1 MENEESGY
9 MNTEPIVSN
18 KNKKSRTVLSS
29 LLDFSMDT
37 NSVIVEEFK
46 RKFEDLK
53 SELNTVNSEKE
64 NLKIKIEE
72 FNSVNAIDGIK
83 AKYDEAI
90 RANKAIKEL
99 NRTLKESYERIK
111 INNEMKEKEQN
122 EFNKEL
128 YDIKEK
134 YRISIKDVNKEIE
147 SKVKKINEYKEKK
160 NKSDIE
166 LKELTEK
173 YNRTK
178 ENYESIKEKLS
189 MTELTANNN
198 KEIEDIK
205 ERITKAKKISEQMCS
220 IYTNK
225 INRSKESLNKKEE
238 YIECLNNEILNIK
251 DEIEKLRIKKEET
264 KKTFDTIEINNRY
277 KNEKDIKLLNK
288 ELKELKEKEKK
299 YDSILSDIKAS
310 LKDKSEIITQ
320 KKQLNQLLIQLANL
334 KKEEVDNILYPSN
347 YFNPSLS
354 KEKEKTIMSQ
364 ITSICSHK

>member
-9 MNTEPIVSN
+9 VNTEPIVSN

-29 LLDFSMDT
+29 LLDFSLET

-53 SELNTVNSEKE
+53 NELNTVNSEKE
-64 NLKIKIEE
+64 NLKIRIEE
-72 FNSVNAIDGIK
+72 YNSVDGIK
-83 AKYDEAI
+83 EKYEEAI

-99 NRTLKESYERIK
+99 NKTLKESYEKLKLNKEI
-111 INNEMKEKEQN
+111 KEKEQN

-128 YDIKEK
+128 DELKNKYRKNIEDIK
-134 YRISIKDVNKEIE
+134 RDIDI
-147 SKVKKINEYKEKK
+147 KVKKINEYKEKK
-160 NKSDIE
+160 EKSDLQ
-166 LKELTEK
+166 LKELTDK
-173 YNRTK
+173 YNKTK
-178 ENYESIKEKLS
+178 ENYDSIKAKLS
-189 MTELTANNN
+189 NSSIKTN
-198 KEIEDIK
+198 EDIDIN
-205 ERITKAKKISEQMCS
+205 EIVTKAKEISNQMCL
-220 IYTNK
+220 IYKNK
-225 INRSKESLNKKEE
+225 LTRDKTSLTKKQE
-238 YIECLNNEILNIK
+238 YIEFLNNEIINIK
-251 DEIEKLRIKKEET
+251 DEIEQLRSKKEDTKKQYESIDNNNKYKNDKEIKLR
-264 KKTFDTIEINNRY
+264 
-277 KNEKDIKLLNK
+277 NK

-299 YDSILSDIKAS
+299 YDIILNDIKSS
-310 LKDKSEIITQ
+310 LRDKSEIINQ

>member
-18 KNKKSRTVLSS
+18 KIKKSRTVLSS

-64 NLKIKIEE
+64 NLKIRIEE
-72 FNSVNAIDGIK
+72 FNSVNGTDGIK
-83 AKYDEAI
+83 AKFDEAI

-99 NRTLKESYERIK
+99 NRTLKENYKRIK
-111 INNEMKEKEQN
+111 VNNEMKEKEQN

-128 YDIKEK
+128 DSIKEK
-134 YRISIKDVNKEIE
+134 YKISIRDVNKELE

-160 NKSDIE
+160 NTSDIE

-173 YNRTK
+173 YNKTK

-189 MTELTANNN
+189 KNELSTNS
-198 KEIEDIK
+198 KGEIEDIK
-205 ERITKAKKISEQMCS
+205 ERIEKDKLLSNQMCS

-225 INRSKESLNKKEE
+225 INHNKESLNKKKE
-238 YIECLNNEILNIK
+238 YIECLNKEILDIK
-251 DEIEKLRIKKEET
+251 TEIEKLRTTKEET
-264 KKTFDTIEINNRY
+264 KKQYDTIDSNNRY
-277 KNEKDIKLLNK
+277 KNEKDIKLRNK

-299 YDSILSDIKAS
+299 YDLILSDIKTS
-310 LKDKSEIITQ
+310 LKDKSEIINQ

-354 KEKEKTIMSQ
+354 KEKEKTLMSQ